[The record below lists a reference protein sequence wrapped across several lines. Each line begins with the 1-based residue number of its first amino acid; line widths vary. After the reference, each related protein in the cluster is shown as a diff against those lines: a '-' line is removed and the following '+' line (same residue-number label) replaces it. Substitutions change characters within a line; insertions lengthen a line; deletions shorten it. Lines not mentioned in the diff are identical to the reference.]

1 MDKLLPKLK
10 EQGSRVLIFTQ
21 MTRVLDI
28 LEDYC
33 WFRKHAYCRI
43 DGQTAHEDRDRQ
55 IQEYN
60 EEGSQKFIFML
71 STRVSRVKLFFKDNF
86 GSIFQINSQALKGQ
100 FSICTIFVFL
110 YFIIGWRIR
119 YQFVH
124 CRYCYLV

>member
-1 MDKLLPKLK
+1 MAYNSGKLALMDKLLPKLK

-86 GSIFQINSQALKGQ
+86 SSIFQINSQALKGQ
-100 FSICTIFVFL
+100 FC
-110 YFIIGWRIR
+110 
-119 YQFVH
+119 
-124 CRYCYLV
+124 